1 MARID
6 IGSIIVGMT
15 IVLVFLLVILGM
27 LTKCSGE
34 VATFLSEPAATTTL
48 ESQSLS

>member
-6 IGSIIVGMT
+6 IGSVIVGMAV
-15 IVLVFLLVILGM
+15 ILVFLLVILGM

-34 VATFLSEPAATTTL
+34 VATFLSEPAATSIL